1 MIKKLI
7 IFVFSVYFI
16 LVNIV
21 YWTEDTSISQKE
33 IFQKVWVRLN
43 KNVETY
49 LPDASNFDLAWS
61 KEIDF
66 SFWAKKLDK
75 WEDLKGT
82 FIVIPSQWVVMPLLN
97 LSADDNIFKEYMD
110 WKDKKLNDKMWN
122 GALLIPVFWEKPFW
136 KNWNKLIGGHSSYF
150 KSRNWKY
157 KTHFQKI
164 IWLKGNDLIYVY
176 KYNEKAKIYDLY
188 KYKVNSSYNL
198 NSNRIELVNDERKDI
213 ITLFTCTP
221 IWWVSWRW
229 IVEAERI

>member
-1 MIKKLI
+1 
-7 IFVFSVYFI
+7 
-16 LVNIV
+16 
-21 YWTEDTSISQKE
+21 
-33 IFQKVWVRLN
+33 
-43 KNVETY
+43 
-49 LPDASNFDLAWS
+49 
-61 KEIDF
+61 
-66 SFWAKKLDK
+66 
-75 WEDLKGT
+75 
-82 FIVIPSQWVVMPLLN
+82 MPLLN

-176 KYNEKAKIYDLY
+176 KYDEKAKIYDLY

-229 IVEAERI
+229 IIEAERI

>member
-21 YWTEDTSISQKE
+21 YGGEDTSISQKE
-33 IFQKVWVRLN
+33 IFQKVGVRLN

-49 LPDASNFDLAWS
+49 LPDASNFDLAGS

-75 WEDLKGT
+75 GEDLKGT
-82 FIVIPSQWVVMPLLN
+82 FIVIPSQGVVMPLLN

-110 WKDKKLNDKMWN
+110 GKDKKLNDKMGN
-122 GALLIPVFWEKPFW
+122 GALLIPVFGEKPFG
-136 KNWNKLIGGHSSYF
+136 KNGNKLIGGHSSYF
-150 KSRNWKY
+150 KSRNGKY

-164 IWLKGNDLIYVY
+164 IGLKGNDLIYVY
-176 KYNEKAKIYDLY
+176 KYDEKAKIYDLY

-221 IWWVSWRW
+221 IGGVSGRW